1 VVRIFL
7 HLVGAVWRVID
18 VAVLA
23 TRPDLLR
30 AYFALTRA
38 RFAKSPY
45 VWPRAYR
52 DVASVKASGQSLDE
66 LVYGEVPLFV
76 GVLLLWLARV
86 RSGSRVVDVGAGRG
100 RLLLAARRL
109 DAEATGYELVQEH
122 VLVAARPLA
131 QAGAKLEAQ
140 DALQADYADV
150 DCAFVNWTGFSR
162 STIARLVERF
172 ESLAPNARVV
182 AVSHAIDHAAFDL
195 ERTLY
200 APFTWGPDWVRI
212 YRRR

>member
-1 VVRIFL
+1 M
-7 HLVGAVWRVID
+7 ID
-18 VAVLA
+18 VVVLA

-30 AYFALTRA
+30 AYVALTRA

-86 RSGSRVVDVGAGRG
+86 RRGSRVVDVGAGRG

-109 DAEATGYELVQEH
+109 DAEATGYELVEEH
-122 VLVAARPLA
+122 VVVAAPPLA
-131 QAGAKLEAQ
+131 EAGATLEAR
-140 DALQADYADV
+140 DALQANYADV

-162 STIARLVERF
+162 STMDRLVERF
-172 ESLAPNARVV
+172 EALSPNARIV
-182 AVSHAIDHAAFDL
+182 AVSHAIEHDAFDL
-195 ERTLY
+195 ERTLF
-200 APFTWGPDWVRI
+200 APFTWGPARVRI